1 MEIVI
6 FCIVILVGLVGFIYG
21 YFTVTGSGI
30 SEHPHGKI
38 YSGAPGAFRPA
49 RASGR
54 DERVRIADW
63 SRGTR

>member
-6 FCIVILVGLVGFIYG
+6 FCVVGLVGLIYG
-21 YFTVTGSGI
+21 YFTVSGSGI
-30 SEHPHGKI
+30 AEHPHGKV

-54 DERVRIADW
+54 DERVSMADW